1 MIQLVRA
8 RTEVSLRVMIFI
20 DAGYFTDHW
29 LKNECKIPRD
39 EFNFRQFSK
48 KISVGFTDLRNPRLI
63 RTYYYDGLPD
73 ERHAKE
79 FGEQKDFHDNL
90 NRLMG
95 DFQVRTGK
103 MEKRDGEWIQKGV
116 DAVLAVDMV
125 EKAFLD
131 QYDVAI
137 IVAGDQDHLPAVEA
151 VKNRGKQVFGV
162 YYENSYSSKLINA
175 FDLGYVLEKEY
186 DASPFVIDKDTKE
199 IQQ

>member
-1 MIQLVRA
+1 
-8 RTEVSLRVMIFI
+8 MIFI

-39 EFNFRQFSK
+39 QFNFRQFSK
-48 KISVGFTDLRNPRLI
+48 KISIGFTDLRNPRLI

-73 ERHAKE
+73 ERHAKK
-79 FGEQKDFHDNL
+79 FKEQKDFHDYL

-103 MEKRDGEWIQKGV
+103 IEKRKGEWIQKGV
-116 DAVLAVDMV
+116 DAILAVDMV

-162 YYENSYSSKLINA
+162 YYEGSYSSKLINS
-175 FDLGYVLEKEY
+175 FDLGYVLEVSN
-186 DASPFVIDKDTKE
+186 DGSSFVLAKDTKE

>member
-1 MIQLVRA
+1 MVLVSSKS
-8 RTEVSLRVMIFI
+8 EISLRVMIFI

-29 LKNECKIPRD
+29 LKNECRIPRD

-48 KISVGFTDLRNPRLI
+48 KISIGFTDLRNPRLI

-73 ERHAKE
+73 ERHAKK
-79 FGEQKDFHDNL
+79 FGEQKKFHDNL

-95 DFQVRTGK
+95 NFQVRVGK
-103 MEKRDGEWIQKGV
+103 MEKRKGEWVQKGV

-137 IVAGDQDHLPAVEA
+137 IIAGDQDHLPAVEA

-162 YYENSYSSKLINA
+162 YYEGSYSSKLINA
-175 FDLGYVLEKEY
+175 FDLGYVLEVNS
-186 DASPFVIDKDTKE
+186 DGSSFVIPKGTKE